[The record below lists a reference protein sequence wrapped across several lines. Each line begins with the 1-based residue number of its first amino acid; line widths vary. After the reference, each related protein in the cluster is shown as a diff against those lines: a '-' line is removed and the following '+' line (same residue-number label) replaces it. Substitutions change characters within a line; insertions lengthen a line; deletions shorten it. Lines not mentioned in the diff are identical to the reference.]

1 MMKRNEV
8 SGRVGN
14 GGRDEVI
21 AKVLGS
27 LMGMKG
33 VLSVK
38 MLGECEKAELLSAES
53 KSEERVVLG
62 MCRSYNR
69 GIREAL
75 ERDASIAIVI
85 NSSEFLYPHEPHMHM
100 LYKDEVVGEE
110 VYDERKASELRGSRN
125 NVFLW
130 SNFVV
135 YQDRLPRDRKGREE
149 MRITYLPRSFPELAE
164 IGRVEDGVFAEPSM
178 DGDLTVK
185 RMLNFH
191 STDPVVGTCLV
202 GFNIRPQR
210 SNI

>member
-1 MMKRNEV
+1 MSDRDV
-8 SGRVGN
+8 GRE
-14 GGRDEVI
+14 EVI
-21 AKVLGS
+21 TRVLNS
-27 LMGMKG
+27 LIGMKG
-33 VLSVK
+33 VLSARI
-38 MLGECEKAELLSAES
+38 LREGEKGELLSAES

-75 ERDASIAIVI
+75 GRDASIAIVI
-85 NSSEFLYPHEPHMHM
+85 NSSEFVYPHEPHMRL
-100 LYKDEVVGEE
+100 LYKDEIVGEE
-110 VYDERKASELRGSRN
+110 VYDEKRASELRGSRN

-149 MRITYLPRSFPELAE
+149 MRITYLPRPFPELAE

-178 DGDLTVK
+178 DGDLAVK
-185 RMLNFH
+185 RMLNFS

-202 GFNIRPQR
+202 GFNIGPPC

>member
-1 MMKRNEV
+1 MKRNGK
-8 SGRVGN
+8 SDRDGN
-14 GGRDEVI
+14 GGREEVI

-27 LMGMKG
+27 LMRMKG
-33 VLSVK
+33 VLSART
-38 MLGECEKAELLSAES
+38 LGEGEKVELLSAES

-69 GIREAL
+69 GVREAL

-85 NSSEFLYPHEPHMHM
+85 NSSEFVYPHEPHMRM

-135 YQDRLPRDRKGREE
+135 YRDRLPRDRKGREE
-149 MRITYLPRSFPELAE
+149 MRITYLPRPFPELAK

-178 DGDLTVK
+178 DGDMTVK
-185 RMLNFH
+185 RLLSFT

-202 GFNIRPQR
+202 GFNIRP
-210 SNI
+210 